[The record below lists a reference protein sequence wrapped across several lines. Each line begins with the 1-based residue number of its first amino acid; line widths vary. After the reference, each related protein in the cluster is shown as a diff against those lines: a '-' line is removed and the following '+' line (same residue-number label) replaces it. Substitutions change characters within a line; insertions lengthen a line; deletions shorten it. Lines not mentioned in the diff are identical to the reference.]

1 MTTDHWYP
9 SRTRV
14 EELSRELS
22 RLEELPVHRTGQ
34 LSNLLPRISESL
46 RKAHRLR
53 GFPRTQIRQWI
64 WIASQFRAY
73 AGSVPTVGALGSAAI
88 QYLDKVVRSR
98 SELTHEDIQ
107 DLNWVVG
114 RTVELMATELGS
126 EAVRLNLRPEEL
138 VEIEKRLEE
147 LERADIVDVDVL
159 RNSVGTQVAEI
170 KQLANDTH
178 LPTLARKIDAL
189 FKAFEEG
196 TAEEKQISKAALLY
210 LAEKDDVVS
219 DVAGF
224 LGLLDDIYVIEW
236 AYSVIEHQTTWLPV
250 LEEMLSKWP
259 FVDEITFVSDDST
272 AKLDR
277 YSGYVVCA
285 TLQSLF
291 GHQCHNMLI
300 VPEAGP
306 YPLIGTLAAG
316 LQLLRDEA
324 SSDNELTNIPEIG
337 ADVIIGDEHTKLR
350 AKYGG
355 PCDQE
360 MLPNSHWLIVKSR
373 ARISID
379 QELLPYVTRSPK
391 SHKALDTGN
400 HISTWI
406 NTRPP
411 TPLEH
416 FIKGKRH
423 FATRGPGI
431 LLLSPKNKI
440 DHYLPRVRPY
450 GADIPSVLGMRY
462 VSSTGRN
469 SDVRGSATD
478 LPSIFACSDPSTALE
493 LARNKPEHVSDWKI
507 IVDGGQLAHQF
518 WAGLSTSGLSVSEP
532 ICIIG
537 ELHDREQTL
546 ALMNEGFYLW
556 HLNYCDVEVPA
567 RHIHS
572 PKTPDQLKRFFYRQG
587 KQWAPI
593 RQSHEIR
600 NDKLES
606 ITDSIR
612 ALAAQENG
620 DRTNLESIRF
630 MVSMFLKRVIEF
642 PLTGDEQR
650 IITLTSQAQMIVS
663 QTSLFLGYDE
673 NARNIY
679 QLFKSIGDVNSL
691 FSARERA
698 LREVVSELS
707 EESMQACVVLCRS
720 NTVALTC
727 RSLCKSDALLSRI
740 QWMTLNDFRH
750 IAPVNTAILP
760 GWLDRN
766 SMREIANT
774 GFCSRLHRIFYPFES
789 RWHRSS
795 MDAGAK
801 WVYRL
806 ARKNQKKFGQV
817 HDPFL
822 FKPTGTLVWGTH
834 PEPDAFILEEQA
846 EQEFTD
852 TDQHEAPEIDYL
864 DSRVIDEIKHH
875 AAHHKGG
882 DSSSKGRLVLFEEI
896 GAFSYLH
903 PNGRVIV
910 LSDLERID
918 SKGQDSNKSARTPR
932 RAAENMLM
940 RKVKSLKPGLLLA
953 FSVESDRDLIDGRA
967 DEYLEH
973 AQHIRQLASMWKAAI
988 RRYLSNPAHSLN
1000 EISRRM
1006 GDKGQRR
1013 LPNTIHLWVTHSST
1027 IAPRAYRRTIPI
1039 IADITDDREL
1049 KNSMREVLSAV
1060 DLLYRARQK
1069 AAAALVTE
1077 IFSNKIDL
1085 NAAELVFDIGG
1096 SRIRYE
1102 LHRIRSIEGVVDV
1115 PHELIGRIHHI
1126 EDSHALFS
1134 LADMIPS

>member
-1 MTTDHWYP
+1 MTTHHWYP

-22 RLEELPVHRTGQ
+22 RLETLAVHRAGQ
-34 LSNLLPRISESL
+34 VVHLLPRISESL

-64 WIASQFRAY
+64 WIASQYRAY
-73 AGSVPTVGALGSAAI
+73 AESLPTVSALGGAAI
-88 QYLDKVVRSR
+88 QYLDKVVDSR
-98 SELTHEDIQ
+98 GELTREDVQ

-114 RTVELMATELGS
+114 RTVELLATELGPV
-126 EAVRLNLRPEEL
+126 AVRLNLSPEEL

-147 LERADIVDVDVL
+147 LERVDIVDVDVL
-159 RNSVGTQVAEI
+159 RNSVGTQIAEI

-189 FKAFEEG
+189 FEAFEEG
-196 TAEEKQISKAALLY
+196 TDEERQISKAALLY

-250 LEEMLSKWP
+250 LEEMLQKWP
-259 FVDEITFVSDDST
+259 FVDEITFVSDDGT
-272 AKLDR
+272 TKLDR

-291 GHQCHNMLI
+291 GDQCHNMLI

-324 SSDNELTNIPEIG
+324 SSDNELTNVPEIG
-337 ADVIIGDEHTKLR
+337 TDVIIGDEHTKLR
-350 AKYGG
+350 ARYGG
-355 PCDQE
+355 RCDQE
-360 MLPNSHWLIVKSR
+360 ILPNSHWLIVKSR

-400 HISTWI
+400 QISTWI
-406 NTRPP
+406 QTRPP

-416 FIKGKRH
+416 FIKGKRR
-423 FATRGPGI
+423 FTTSGPGI

-469 SDVRGSATD
+469 SDVHGSATD

-493 LARNKPEHVSDWKI
+493 LAKNKPEHISDWKI
-507 IVDGGQLAHQF
+507 IVDGGQLAQQF
-518 WAGLSTSGLSVSEP
+518 WAGLSTAGLSVNEP
-532 ICIIG
+532 ICTVG
-537 ELHDREQTL
+537 ELHHREQAL
-546 ALMNEGFYLW
+546 ALMNEGFHLW

-572 PKTPDQLKRFFYRQG
+572 PATRDQLKRFFYRQG

-600 NDKLES
+600 NDQLES

-620 DRTNLESIRF
+620 DRTGLESIRF

-642 PLTGDEQR
+642 PLTGDKQR
-650 IITLTSQAQMIVS
+650 IRTLTSQAHMIVS
-663 QTSLFLGYDE
+663 QTSVFLGYDE

-698 LREVVSELS
+698 LREIISELS
-707 EESMQACVVLCRS
+707 QECMEACVVLCRS

-727 RSLCKSDALLSRI
+727 RSLCKSDTHMSRI
-740 QWMTLNDFRH
+740 QWMTLSDLRH
-750 IAPVNTAILP
+750 MAPVNTVILP
-760 GWLDRN
+760 GWLDRH
-766 SMREIANT
+766 SMREVANT

-801 WVYRL
+801 WEYRL
-806 ARKNQKKFGQV
+806 ARKNQKKFVQV
-817 HDPFL
+817 HDPL
-822 FKPTGTLVWGTH
+822 LPKPTTTLIWGTH
-834 PEPDAFILEEQA
+834 PEPEAFVLQEGA
-846 EQEFTD
+846 EQELTA
-852 TDQHEAPEIDYL
+852 TDQHEAPEIDHL
-864 DSRVIDEIKHH
+864 EIRVIDEIKHH
-875 AAHHKGG
+875 AASHKGG
-882 DSSSKGRLVLFEEI
+882 DSLSRGRLVLFEET

-903 PNGRVIV
+903 PHGRVIV

-918 SKGQDSNKSARTPR
+918 SEGGDADKNAKTSG

-940 RKVKSLKPGLLLA
+940 RKVKSLEPGSLLA
-953 FSVESDRDLIDGRA
+953 FSVESDRDLIDGKA

-973 AQHIRQLASMWKAAI
+973 AQHIRRLAAMWKAAI
-988 RRYLSNPAHSLN
+988 RRYLSNPAHSLK
-1000 EISRRM
+1000 ELSRRM

-1013 LPNTIHLWVTHSST
+1013 LPNTIYLWVTHSST

-1039 IADITDDREL
+1039 IADIMGDREL
-1049 KNSMREVLSAV
+1049 KKSMQEVLSAV

-1077 IFSNKIDL
+1077 IFSNTIDL
-1085 NAAELVFDIGG
+1085 NAAELVFEIGD

-1102 LHRIRSIEGVVDV
+1102 LHRIRSIEGDVEV
-1115 PHELIGRIHHI
+1115 PHDLIGRIHHI
-1126 EDSHALFS
+1126 EDSHTLFP
-1134 LADMIPS
+1134 LADMTSS